1 MSLSTLELIRI
12 VASVLDTDRAY
23 EKFVEE
29 LMNHRFQIPQV
40 GPGPVFDGSSSQKG
54 PSVYYGW
61 EGIDSEFCVMLIHYS
76 IEHMKGK
83 TLVLSSFKKPIVS
96 VIYSRVYDVYG
107 SACQSIKLPFIPC
120 IKGLGTVLRK
130 RK

>member
-1 MSLSTLELIRI
+1 MSLSTLELVRV
-12 VASVLDTDRAY
+12 VALVLDKDRSY
-23 EKFVEE
+23 EKFVDE
-29 LMNHRFQIPQV
+29 LMAHRFQIPDV
-40 GPGPVFDGSSSQKG
+40 SSGPVFDGSGNQRG
-54 PSVYYGW
+54 QSVYYGW
-61 EGIDSEFCVMLIHYS
+61 EGVDSEFCIMLIHYS
-76 IEHMKGK
+76 VEHMKGK
-83 TLVLSSFKKPIVS
+83 TLVLSSFKKSVVS